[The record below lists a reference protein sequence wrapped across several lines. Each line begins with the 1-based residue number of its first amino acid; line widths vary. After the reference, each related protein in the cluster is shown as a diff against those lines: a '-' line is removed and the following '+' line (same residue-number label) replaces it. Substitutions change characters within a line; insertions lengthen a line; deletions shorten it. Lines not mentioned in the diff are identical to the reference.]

1 VTKHIDED
9 VAERYEEEQCWRV
22 WFLRLENNLNDN
34 DEDIHVFDDGS
45 WSSRYDLASAAHYSR
60 LKLPLAS
67 TFAVPIR
74 AGVFTAISAWP
85 FQEHIHLSRQL
96 VLLSYGEDEK
106 TVQGLQI
113 TVLWQSH
120 IFVLLSDA
128 IEKWNAFLLCRVIS
142 MCRGLAH

>member
-1 VTKHIDED
+1 MTKHIDEG

-22 WFLRLENNLNDN
+22 WFLRLENILIEN
-34 DEDIHVFDDGS
+34 DEGIYVFDDGS
-45 WSSRYDLASAAHYSR
+45 WSSRYDLATAARYSR

-96 VLLSYGEDEK
+96 VLLSYDEDEK
-106 TVQGLQI
+106 TVTGLQI
-113 TVLWQSH
+113 TVFYGNL
-120 IFVLLSDA
+120 IFLFYL
-128 IEKWNAFLLCRVIS
+128 ILKNGMRFFLCRAIS
-142 MCRGLAH
+142 MCRGLAN